1 MGWTIKERGRQ
12 SERPDMFTL
21 EKRLPEEP
29 QPEDK
34 RQLEHMRTREE
45 TPSTA
50 RIRQP
55 REEKR
60 SEPSNG
66 PGLDSNDVSAGG
78 GQAVSHTRTLYL
90 IAALIAILL
99 WSTSFVGTKIA
110 YASFPPLTLGAA
122 RFAIATVIL
131 GVILAA
137 RREFTLPAPR
147 DLGMMALSG
156 LLGTT
161 FYFALENIG
170 VQLTTASSAALIV
183 ASYPAVTALLEFFFF
198 RTRISWMRGIGIAM
212 AIFGVYRISGGG
224 TGEGGGHELVGNLLL
239 IAAGF
244 VFAIYNFATRKVVGR
259 YSMVTVSFYQT
270 VAGTIAFIP
279 LALIE
284 REQWQMPTTES
295 LWMLLY
301 LGVFC
306 SVTAFMLYN
315 YGLRGLTAGTA
326 MALMNLVPIFGVAL
340 SIFLLGESLR
350 PDDWIGG
357 IIVIL
362 GVILSVRERPK
373 PRSKR

>member
-1 MGWTIKERGRQ
+1 MGSDR
-12 SERPDMFTL
+12 
-21 EKRLPEEP
+21 RL
-29 QPEDK
+29 
-34 RQLEHMRTREE
+34 
-45 TPSTA
+45 
-50 RIRQP
+50 
-55 REEKR
+55 
-60 SEPSNG
+60 
-66 PGLDSNDVSAGG
+66 
-78 GQAVSHTRTLYL
+78 SHARTLYL

-122 RFAIATVIL
+122 RFAIASVIL
-131 GVILAA
+131 GAA
-137 RREFTLPAPR
+137 LLLRREFTRPAPK

-161 FYFALENIG
+161 VYFALENIG

-198 RTRISWMRGIGIAM
+198 KTRISWMRGIGISM

-224 TGEGGGHELVGNLLL
+224 PGEGGGHELVGNLML

-244 VFAIYNFATRKVVGR
+244 VFAVYNFATRRVVGR

-284 REQWQMPTTES
+284 RKQWETPTAES
-295 LWMLLY
+295 LWILLY

-306 SVTAFMLYN
+306 SVAAFMLYN
-315 YGLRGLTAGTA
+315 FGLRGLTAGTA
-326 MALMNLVPIFGVAL
+326 MALMNLVPIIGVAL

-362 GVILSVRERPK
+362 GVILSVRERK
-373 PRSKR
+373 TSKN